1 MSQAIEIR
9 RLTAADAEAL
19 WKLRLTA
26 LETEPRAFSA
36 SPEANHMPNVEAVAE
51 NLRAGGNDSFVVGA
65 FDGEQLVGMAGLHRE
80 TRPKLRHKA
89 QVWGVFILASH
100 RGKKIGREM
109 MQALIASARAV
120 DGLRQLRLSVAAT
133 QQAARGLYVALG
145 FRSFGIEPEA
155 LYVDGAYIDEE
166 HFYLRLF

>member
-1 MSQAIEIR
+1 MEIR

-19 WKLRLTA
+19 WKLRMTA

-36 SPEANHMPNVEAVAE
+36 SPEANHMPTVEAVAE
-51 NLRAGGNDSFVVGA
+51 NLRAGGNDSFVIGA
-65 FDGEQLVGMAGLHRE
+65 FDGGQLVGMAGLHRE
-80 TRPKLRHKA
+80 QRPKLRHKA
-89 QVWGVFILASH
+89 QVWGVFVLDSH

-109 MQALIASARAV
+109 MQAVITSARELA
-120 DGLRQLRLSVAAT
+120 GLRRLRLSVAAT

-166 HFYLRLF
+166 HFFLSLC